1 MSRFPLIT
9 RNPEVFTFAAEG
21 RRLVRRAIAWQAAAV
36 AVAALA
42 FLAKGADWAL
52 AVALGGGAVA
62 VGGWLASVI
71 ALGGGANPG
80 MVALMRLV
88 AGTGMKWAVIVGALL
103 FGMAGAGLPP
113 LPMVLG
119 VIVALAAQMVAM
131 AGSPARR

>member
-1 MSRFPLIT
+1 M
-9 RNPEVFTFAAEG
+9 FTIAAEG
-21 RRLVRRAIAWQAAAV
+21 RRLVRRAVIWQAAAV

-62 VGGWLASVI
+62 LGGWLSSVV

-80 MVALMRLV
+80 MVALARLV
-88 AGTGMKWAVIVGALL
+88 AGMGLKWAVVVVALL
-103 FGMAGAGLPP
+103 FGMSGAGLPP

-119 VIVALAAQMVAM
+119 VVVALAAQMLAM
-131 AGSPARR
+131 AGPSARH